1 MRRTPVDAAGMRAHW
16 DDVYRR
22 HGPEQVSWYQANPTP
37 SIELIETIGVDP
49 TAAIIDVGG
58 GASPL
63 AATLTGRGFADLTVL
78 DLSTVALAAAA
89 GTDPDPVRRLQA
101 DIRRW
106 TPDRRYDL
114 WHDRA
119 VFHFLTDPGD
129 RARYAQVLRRATH
142 PGSHVIVATF
152 APDGPTSCSGLPA
165 FRYEPEELIA
175 ALGGGL
181 QILVTL
187 HADHLTP
194 AGATQPFTWVAARV
208 QEPHT
213 SAGDN
218 RAERPSL

>member
-1 MRRTPVDAAGMRAHW
+1 MRSTPVEAAGLRAHW

-22 HGPEQVSWYQANPTP
+22 LGPEKASWYQAIPTT
-37 SIELIETIGVDP
+37 SLELIETIGVDRS
-49 TAAIIDVGG
+49 AGIIDVGG

-89 GTDPDPVRRLQA
+89 GTGPDPVRRLQG
-101 DIRRW
+101 DVRHW

-119 VFHFLTDPGD
+119 VFHFLTDPAD
-129 RARYAQVLRRATH
+129 RARYAQVLRQASH

-152 APDGPTSCSGLPA
+152 APDGPTSCSGLPVC
-165 FRYEPEELIA
+165 RYEPDELTA

-181 QILVTL
+181 HLLVTR
-187 HADHLTP
+187 HADHTTP
-194 AGATQPFTWVAARV
+194 GGATQPFTWIAAHVR
-208 QEPHT
+208 EPHT
-213 SAGDN
+213 R
-218 RAERPSL
+218 RATTG